1 MSISCKQDH
10 VLGGICEA
18 VGEIERARQHGF
30 TESELERAKKL
41 YLNAAERKL
50 KMEKDYRNAHYV
62 SQCVDH
68 FLEGEPILTPA
79 YNLQLVK
86 QFDGEVT
93 LAEVNQSV
101 GNIITD
107 KNQVFVMYGPDK
119 EGFVIPSESEIE
131 ATVLA
136 AQKKQ
141 YEPYQEEKIPSTLM
155 SALPK
160 PGKIVSEKPYGKF
173 GMTEITLSNG
183 MKVYVKPTD
192 YQADQV
198 MMSMRA
204 EGGTSLYGNGDI
216 PNFSLLT
223 SAITEAGV
231 GDFSATALRKALAG
245 KSIRLTPSI
254 SSEGQRIAGSSSV
267 KDMET
272 MIQLAHLYFMAPRKD
287 SVAFEGL
294 KNRTLSFLKTVMQV
308 PRWFTMTPFLPFS
321 MAITCVWL
329 LSPVRFLPR
338 LITGAL
344 WKSIVN
350 ASAMLAISKPFSS
363 ER

>member
-10 VLGGICEA
+10 VLGGIYEA

-50 KMEKDYRNAHYV
+50 KMEKDYRNGHYV

-141 YEPYQEEKIPSTLM
+141 YEPYQEEKIPSTLI

-160 PGKIVSEKPYGKF
+160 PGKIVSENH
-173 GMTEITLSNG
+173 TE
-183 MKVYVKPTD
+183 
-192 YQADQV
+192 
-198 MMSMRA
+198 
-204 EGGTSLYGNGDI
+204 SL
-216 PNFSLLT
+216 
-223 SAITEAGV
+223 A
-231 GDFSATALRKALAG
+231 
-245 KSIRLTPSI
+245 
-254 SSEGQRIAGSSSV
+254 
-267 KDMET
+267 
-272 MIQLAHLYFMAPRKD
+272 
-287 SVAFEGL
+287 
-294 KNRTLSFLKTVMQV
+294 
-308 PRWFTMTPFLPFS
+308 
-321 MAITCVWL
+321 
-329 LSPVRFLPR
+329 
-338 LITGAL
+338 
-344 WKSIVN
+344 
-350 ASAMLAISKPFSS
+350 
-363 ER
+363 

>member
-1 MSISCKQDH
+1 
-10 VLGGICEA
+10 
-18 VGEIERARQHGF
+18 
-30 TESELERAKKL
+30 
-41 YLNAAERKL
+41 
-50 KMEKDYRNAHYV
+50 
-62 SQCVDH
+62 
-68 FLEGEPILTPA
+68 
-79 YNLQLVK
+79 
-86 QFDGEVT
+86 
-93 LAEVNQSV
+93 
-101 GNIITD
+101 
-107 KNQVFVMYGPDK
+107 
-119 EGFVIPSESEIE
+119 
-131 ATVLA
+131 
-136 AQKKQ
+136 
-141 YEPYQEEKIPSTLM
+141 
-155 SALPK
+155 
-160 PGKIVSEKPYGKF
+160 
-173 GMTEITLSNG
+173 
-183 MKVYVKPTD
+183 
-192 YQADQV
+192 
-198 MMSMRA
+198 MRA

-267 KDMET
+267 KDIET
-272 MIQLAHLYFMAPRKD
+272 MLQLAHLYFMAPRKD

-350 ASAMLAISKPFSS
+350 ASAMLAISNRFIGKIDMAELRPLLCQYLATLPSTYKKEETDKKTF
-363 ER
+363 RRLL